1 MVAFSCVAV
10 RGKFSWGCDGKEWRA
25 GGKREAVAPAN
36 DKSYE
41 RANRK
46 GVIYKEE
53 SRSRL
58 SRRRARL
65 SLSLSVQ
72 KGGGEPPFAFSFKRA
87 QKRHG
92 THKRTSLHP
101 SLRASRV
108 EFNYRDLANSLRAL
122 VRWSDKSRPRPRPMR
137 FYRCDRRYFWAC
149 CATEKEGPRGT
160 KKKLGR
166 NRFAE
171 PIDEEIKFGGALYR
185 SGSLNTICCK
195 LSVSKLW
202 Y

>member
-1 MVAFSCVAV
+1 MARSGEQGE
-10 RGKFSWGCDGKEWRA
+10 RGKLLRRQMIKVTSEQTERGWFTKKKA
-25 GGKREAVAPAN
+25 EAVCPA
-36 DKSYE
+36 
-41 RANRK
+41 A
-46 GVIYKEE
+46 
-53 SRSRL
+53 
-58 SRRRARL
+58 ARGSL
-65 SLSLSVQ
+65 SLSLFRR
-72 KGGGEPPFAFSFKRA
+72 GGGNPLSLFHSRGRKSGTVHTNARLYTPRFAHR
-87 QKRHG
+87 G
-92 THKRTSLHP
+92 WSLIIGI
-101 SLRASRV
+101 
-108 EFNYRDLANSLRAL
+108 DLANSLRAL